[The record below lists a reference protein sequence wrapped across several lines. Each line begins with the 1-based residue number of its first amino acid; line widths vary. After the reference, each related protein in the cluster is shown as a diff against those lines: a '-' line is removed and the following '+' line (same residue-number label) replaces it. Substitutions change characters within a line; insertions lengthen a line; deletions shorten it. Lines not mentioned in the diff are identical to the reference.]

1 MHEAGKTIQNAIDEI
16 REAVDFLRYYSN
28 QMIGLEEKDEKLE
41 GPTGEENVFTYG
53 PKGHIVCI
61 SPWNFP
67 VAILIGQISA
77 ALITG
82 NKVTL
87 KPSEHT
93 SIIGFLVVNIF
104 HKNGVPVNALELI
117 LGDSLYGDL
126 LSKLNNINGIAFTG
140 SLKTAK
146 KIQTNLNES
155 QREILPLI
163 AETGGINAMIVDS
176 SALLE
181 QATDDIVRSAF
192 DSAGQRCSAL
202 RVLCIQ
208 DDIYDDLLEMIKGN
222 MRELKIGNPEKLD
235 TDIGPIINQSA
246 KDKLEAYIT
255 NKSKAG
261 FSIYQSSEQSMERH
275 ISPTII
281 EIDSLSD
288 LEEEQF
294 GPILHVLKF
303 KSSEI
308 DNLIQDINSTGYGLT
323 IGIHT
328 RIESRAD
335 LFSQKCN
342 IGNVYINRDIVG
354 AVVGSQ
360 PFGGRG
366 LSGSGFKA
374 GGPNYLIQ
382 FLNEKVVSKNSVAFG
397 GNAELLN
404 IQED

>member
-1 MHEAGKTIQNAIDEI
+1 
-16 REAVDFLRYYSN
+16 V
-28 QMIGLEEKDEKLE
+28 
-41 GPTGEENVFTYG
+41 
-53 PKGHIVCI
+53 
-61 SPWNFP
+61 
-67 VAILIGQISA
+67 
-77 ALITG
+77 
-82 NKVTL
+82 
-87 KPSEHT
+87 
-93 SIIGFLVVNIF
+93 
-104 HKNGVPVNALELI
+104 
-117 LGDSLYGDL
+117 
-126 LSKLNNINGIAFTG
+126 LSKLKNINGVAFTG
-140 SLKTAK
+140 SLPTAK
-146 KIQTNLNES
+146 KIQNNLNENHK
-155 QREILPLI
+155 EILPLI

-208 DDIYDDLLEMIKGN
+208 DDIYDDLLDMVKGN
-222 MRELKIGNPEKLD
+222 MEELKIGNPEELD
-235 TDIGPIINQSA
+235 TDIGPIINKTA
-246 KDKLEAYIT
+246 KNKLDAYIK
-255 NKSKAG
+255 NKSDVG
-261 FSIYQSSEQSMERH
+261 FQVYQSSAKTIDQYS
-275 ISPTII
+275 SPTVI
-281 EIDSLSD
+281 EINALSD
-288 LEEEQF
+288 LDEEQF

-308 DNLIQDINSTGYGLT
+308 DDLIKDINNTGYGLT
-323 IGIHT
+323 MGIHT

-335 LFSQKCN
+335 LFSQNCN

-366 LSGSGFKA
+366 LSGSGYKA

>member
-1 MHEAGKTIQNAIDEI
+1 
-16 REAVDFLRYYSN
+16 
-28 QMIGLEEKDEKLE
+28 
-41 GPTGEENVFTYG
+41 
-53 PKGHIVCI
+53 
-61 SPWNFP
+61 
-67 VAILIGQISA
+67 
-77 ALITG
+77 
-82 NKVTL
+82 
-87 KPSEHT
+87 
-93 SIIGFLVVNIF
+93 
-104 HKNGVPVNALELI
+104 
-117 LGDSLYGDL
+117 
-126 LSKLNNINGIAFTG
+126 
-140 SLKTAK
+140 
-146 KIQTNLNES
+146 
-155 QREILPLI
+155 
-163 AETGGINAMIVDS
+163 MIVDS

-208 DDIYDDLLEMIKGN
+208 DDIYHDLLKMIKGN
-222 MRELKIGNPEKLD
+222 MQELKIGNPEELD
-235 TDIGPIINQSA
+235 TDIGPIINKSA
-246 KDKLEAYIT
+246 KNKLETYIK
-255 NKSKAG
+255 NKVKAG
-261 FSIYQSSEQSMERH
+261 FEVFQANSELMEQH

-281 EIDSLSD
+281 EINALNDID
-288 LEEEQF
+288 EEQF

-308 DNLIQDINSTGYGLT
+308 DNLIQDINNTGYGLT
-323 IGIHT
+323 MGIHT